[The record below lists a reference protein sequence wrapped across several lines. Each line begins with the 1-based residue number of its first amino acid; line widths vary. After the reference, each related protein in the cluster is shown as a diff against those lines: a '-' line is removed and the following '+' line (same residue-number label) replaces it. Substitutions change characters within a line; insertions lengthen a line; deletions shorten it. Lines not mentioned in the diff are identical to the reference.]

1 MTKQEIIA
9 LIEREARAAGLD
21 PACMVRIAQIESSL
35 DPTRI
40 NRTIQRNGRASMAAG
55 LYQIMPFHKVANV
68 LDPLT
73 NIRWAM
79 NYAKQ
84 NHEHLRKNGVPIDCF
99 WTYLAHQQGA
109 GGAVK
114 LWNKRNLRIDQLNAE
129 ERRNLLANVGANDFT
144 TVAQFLQF
152 WERKITKNV
161 VGRAVAAMPEALQIG
176 LSRATDY
183 HLTAIMLAGAGVA
196 AAACITKFVERKPL
210 WSKA

>member
-9 LIEREARAAGLD
+9 LIESEARAAGLD
-21 PACMVRIAQIESSL
+21 PACMVRIAQIESNFI
-35 DPTRI
+35 PTAI
-40 NRTIQRNGRASMAAG
+40 NRNGKKPSLAAG
-55 LYQIMPFHKVANV
+55 LYQIMPFHNVPNV

-79 NYAKQ
+79 RYAKQ
-84 NHEHLRKNGVPIDCF
+84 NHEYLRKNGVPVDCF

-109 GGAVK
+109 GGAVS
-114 LWNKRNLRIDQLNAE
+114 LWKKRNLRIDQLTAE

-152 WERKITKNV
+152 WERKVTNNI
-161 VGRAVAAMPEALQIG
+161 VGRAVASLPDTLQIS
-176 LSRATDY
+176 LARATDY
-183 HLTAIMLAGAGVA
+183 QLTAILVAGLGVVA
-196 AAACITKFVERKPL
+196 SACITKFVERKPL